1 MASDEHGDFKVRLEM
16 EENGENLDF
25 LQEIDEDFF
34 IDEMVDPFSTI
45 NDAGASENSEKL
57 IAEMKRTLENANS
70 ENTSMKRF
78 KTVSEDE
85 IKKFRDSRQ
94 TESTKR
100 NTKWGIKI
108 IQEWSTETFG
118 FEIDFVTIEAADLNS
133 KLSKFYAEARPKITS
148 ENTQSEYHKNTMKN
162 IRAAINRHLSDLE
175 RDMNIVKDKEF
186 NSGWKIET

>member
-57 IAEMKRTLENANS
+57 IAEIKRTLENANS

-108 IQEWSTETFG
+108 IQGNHFSF
-118 FEIDFVTIEAADLNS
+118 
-133 KLSKFYAEARPKITS
+133 KI
-148 ENTQSEYHKNTMKN
+148 
-162 IRAAINRHLSDLE
+162 
-175 RDMNIVKDKEF
+175 
-186 NSGWKIET
+186 

>member
-108 IQEWSTETFG
+108 IQGNHFSF
-118 FEIDFVTIEAADLNS
+118 
-133 KLSKFYAEARPKITS
+133 
-148 ENTQSEYHKNTMKN
+148 
-162 IRAAINRHLSDLE
+162 
-175 RDMNIVKDKEF
+175 
-186 NSGWKIET
+186 KIEKYLLKLKFGEIYNLIKHITAVSV